1 MGRVCG
7 DGWLHGS
14 VGQLLK
20 GDILL
25 NLSKNF
31 ISNALG
37 YLGKEFLT
45 KFIVATVTT
54 NAAGGVYG
62 YLENTFLN
70 KEGKFF
76 GF

>member
-1 MGRVCG
+1 MIMIKILFIV
-7 DGWLHGS
+7 LAYI
-14 VGQLLK
+14 LLK
-20 GDILL
+20 
-25 NLSKNF
+25 SY
-31 ISNALG
+31 